1 MVILHAGA
9 QSDLDGTSIINKMSA
24 AMSAA
29 LKAASSSSSSGCCAA
44 ALRGSSGAL
53 RSSSGL
59 RLRLL
64 SRALSS
70 ASGYSGPIS
79 KGYDAD
85 LPVGAKTDRINMF
98 TALNSA
104 MRIALETDP
113 TSVIFGED
121 VAFGGVFRC
130 TVDLKD
136 DFGED
141 RVFNTPLSEQGIAGF
156 AIGYAAMGRTAI
168 AEMQF
173 ADYIFPAFDQIVNEA
188 AKYRYRSGNQF
199 NCGGLTFRAPY
210 GAVGHG
216 GHYHSQSPEAY
227 FAHTPGLKIVVPR
240 DPVQAKGL
248 LLASI
253 RTPDPV
259 LFFEPK
265 ALYRASVGDVPVGDY
280 EIPLGKADVMRE
292 GTDVTLLG
300 WGAQMRVL
308 EAAAD
313 RASAELGISVELID
327 LRTIAPWDVDTV
339 VESVSKTGRLVISH
353 EAPKTGG
360 FAAEIAAAV
369 QERCFLSLEA
379 PIQRVCGY
387 DTPFPLI
394 FEKFYVP
401 DALKNLAAIED
412 TVRF

>member
-1 MVILHAGA
+1 
-9 QSDLDGTSIINKMSA
+9 
-24 AMSAA
+24 
-29 LKAASSSSSSGCCAA
+29 
-44 ALRGSSGAL
+44 
-53 RSSSGL
+53 
-59 RLRLL
+59 
-64 SRALSS
+64 
-70 ASGYSGPIS
+70 
-79 KGYDAD
+79 
-85 LPVGAKTDRINMF
+85 MF
-98 TALNSA
+98 TAINSA
-104 MRIALETDP
+104 MKTAMAKDDTA
-113 TSVIFGED
+113 VIFGED

-130 TVDLKD
+130 TVDLREQ
-136 DFGED
+136 FGND

-168 AEMQF
+168 MEMQF

-199 NCGGLTFRAPY
+199 NCGGLTIRAPY

-248 LLASI
+248 LLSSI

-280 EIPLGKADVMRE
+280 EIPIGKAEVMRE
-292 GTDVTLLG
+292 GTDVTVVG

-308 EAAAD
+308 ADACARAEAE
-313 RASAELGISVELID
+313 SGISCELID
-327 LRTIAPWDVDTV
+327 LRTIIPWDVETV
-339 VESVSKTGRLVISH
+339 EESVSKTGRLIVSH

-360 FAAEIAAAV
+360 FAAEISATI

-401 DALKNLAAIED
+401 DALKNLGAIED